1 MVTRQSPKLL
11 LVVRI
16 YLLALNLMP
25 TVISHHMEP
34 FEKAHSVILGLAVWL
49 VEKNDRVALLV
60 RAHV

>member
-1 MVTRQSPKLL
+1 
-11 LVVRI
+11 
-16 YLLALNLMP
+16 MP

-49 VEKNDRVALLV
+49 VEKNDRVAFLV